1 MDAKTRKD
9 LLKYI
14 LTKKKG
20 EGAKEEEV
28 CVPLSTSDLLTLH
41 LQIEAE
47 VGKLEEEGRGT
58 AALTDEISD
67 NMKVCI
73 HP

>member
-1 MDAKTRKD
+1 MSCQVKVDAKTRKD

-28 CVPLSTSDLLTLH
+28 CG
-41 LQIEAE
+41 A
-47 VGKLEEEGRGT
+47 
-58 AALTDEISD
+58 
-67 NMKVCI
+67 
-73 HP
+73 